1 VSKDAL
7 RAEAR
12 AFLRALPPAERAA
25 AQARIAE
32 RVWDVPEVAAARTL
46 LLYASLPEE
55 VATDELAAEARRR
68 GITLVYPRCL
78 PQGLMTLHAV
88 DTADALRPGR
98 FGIREPDAEAC
109 PVREVGEIDAALV
122 PGLAW
127 DRAGHRLGRGG
138 GYYDRLL
145 AHPDWRGF
153 RCGLFFAAQEIPS
166 VPHEPW
172 DIRLDAIVTELE
184 VVRAADAHAPGDLAA
199 LLQETWTSDRPHTER
214 MIWSAAII
222 GTALHRAGMRATLVG
237 GGAIEFHAP
246 EVYTTTDL
254 DFVVEGRPRAEI
266 DPVMRSL
273 GLQRRG
279 RHWVMGDLYVEV
291 PGNVMEEA
299 VDVETI
305 GPFELRVSRKENV
318 LADRIIG
325 FRHWK
330 AWGQGLQAI
339 ALIRTFGGELDEKA
353 LRTALRK
360 EGAEHAYGVL
370 RKLADADEEVT
381 TQRLDTLWHKHYR

>member
-1 VSKDAL
+1 VSKEAL

-12 AFLRALPPAERAA
+12 AFLRALPPSERAA
-25 AQARIAE
+25 AQAHIEA
-32 RVWDVPEVAAARTL
+32 RVWEVPEIAAARTL

-55 VATDELAAEARRR
+55 VATDAIAAEARRR

-78 PQGLMTLHAV
+78 PQGMMTLHAV
-88 DTADALRPGR
+88 DAPDALRPGR

-153 RCGLFFAAQEIPS
+153 RCGLFFAAQETPS

-172 DIRLDAIVTELE
+172 DIRLDAIVTEQE
-184 VVRAADAHAPGDLAA
+184 VTRLAPAPGDLAK
-199 LLQETWTSDRPHTER
+199 LLHDTWTSDRPHTER

-246 EVYTTTDL
+246 EVYTTSDL

-273 GLQRRG
+273 GLERRG
-279 RHWVMGDLYVEV
+279 RHWAIGDLYVEV
-291 PGNVMEEA
+291 PGNVMETP

-318 LADRIIG
+318 LADRIVG

-353 LRTALRK
+353 LRAALRK

-370 RKLADADEEVT
+370 RKLAARDEEVT
-381 TQRLDTLWHKHYR
+381 PQRLDTLWHKHYR

>member
-1 VSKDAL
+1 MSKDAL

-25 AQARIAE
+25 AQARIEA
-32 RVWDVPEVAAARTL
+32 RVWEVPEVAAARTL
-46 LLYASLPEE
+46 LIYASLPEE
-55 VATDELAAEARRR
+55 VATDGIADEARRR

-78 PQGLMTLHAV
+78 PGGVMTLHAV
-88 DTADALRPGR
+88 DSADALRPGR
-98 FGIREPDAEAC
+98 FGIREPDADAC
-109 PVREVGEIDAALV
+109 PVRQPGEIDAALI

-127 DRAGHRLGRGG
+127 DRGGHRLGRGA

-145 AHPDWRGF
+145 AHADWRGF
-153 RCGLFFAAQEIPS
+153 RCGLFFAAQKTPS

-172 DIRLDAIVTELE
+172 DIRLDAIVTEQE
-184 VVRAADAHAPGDLAA
+184 VVRMAPDPGDLAK
-199 LLQETWTSDRPHTER
+199 LLCDTWASDRPHTER

-246 EVYTTTDL
+246 GVYTTTDL
-254 DFVVEGRPRAEI
+254 DFVIDGRPRAEI

-273 GLQRRG
+273 GLERRG
-279 RHWVMGDLYVEV
+279 RHWVLGDLFVEV
-291 PGNVMEEA
+291 PGNVLENPADTEI
-299 VDVETI
+299 V
-305 GPFELRVSRKENV
+305 GPFELRVIRKEYV
-318 LADRIIG
+318 LADRIVG

-330 AWGQGLQAI
+330 SWAQGAQAI
-339 ALIRTFGGELDEKA
+339 ALIRAFGGDVDEKA
-353 LRTALRK
+353 VRAALRR

-370 RKLADADEEVT
+370 RKVAANDEEVT
-381 TQRLDTLWHKHYR
+381 PQRLDALWHKHYR